1 MKNLSLILF
10 SLLIFTACETVVDLE
25 LNEGDKSLVS
35 EAVLEFPSDSE
46 FGIVHVYL
54 TESTNFFSNTPN
66 KPVSS
71 AEIILN
77 DTYVLEEQADSIGY
91 YIAEGIPKEL
101 GASYTLDITAEIN
114 GLTGSWIGADSL
126 MDIPVVD
133 SVYVIYKPA
142 MGPMDDGGYYVKMA
156 FEEPG
161 NEANYYHQKMNVK
174 RNDTLKAFRSP
185 GYNEIYDD
193 LWVNG
198 QYLDFEIN
206 RRPLLLNDTVNLK
219 LSSITEASYM
229 FYDNVN
235 QLLFET
241 VGIGAA
247 PPFALKGNLVS
258 QNDDFENSL
267 GNFKVKNV
275 FEEEIIIQD

>member
-46 FGIVHVYL
+46 FGVVHVYL
-54 TESTNFFSNTPN
+54 TATTNFFSNTPN
-66 KPVSS
+66 QPISDAV
-71 AEIILN
+71 IVLN
-77 DTYVLEEQADSIGY
+77 DTYMLNEQTDSLGY
-91 YIAEGIPKEL
+91 YIAEGIPKEI
-101 GASYTLDITAEIN
+101 GESYTIDITADIN
-114 GLTGSWIGADSL
+114 GVVGNWIGADSL

-142 MGPMDDGGYYVKMA
+142 MGPMDDGGFHLKMA

-161 NEANYYHQKMNVK
+161 DQVNYYHQKMNVR
-174 RNDTLKAFRSP
+174 RNDTLKAYKSP

-206 RRPLLLNDTVNLK
+206 RRPFLLNDTVNLK
-219 LSSITEASYM
+219 FSSITEASYM

-275 FEEEIIIQD
+275 FEAEIIIQD